1 MRARYHPSRWARTL
15 GDRTTR
21 DLLQKGGAMA
31 FTESMIIRGVVM
43 GTLLLVLAPPPAIAV
58 TMGGENQRPAAS
70 EADAYAR
77 GAAAFE
83 REDWQ
88 AVVDHM
94 AEAVE
99 QRPWHDDA
107 YNLMGF
113 ALRKL
118 GDYDRALQAYD
129 RALALNPYHRG
140 ALEYLG
146 EAYLELDQP
155 ARAKATLDRL
165 EVECKRT
172 AADASSG
179 GWQSGC
185 EEWQELSEAYEG
197 YVASQEVK

>member
-1 MRARYHPSRWARTL
+1 MASSNSKIPRRVAL
-15 GDRTTR
+15 G
-21 DLLQKGGAMA
+21 A
-31 FTESMIIRGVVM
+31 
-43 GTLLLVLAPPPAIAV
+43 LLLVLATAPAIAV
-58 TMGGENQRPAAS
+58 TMGSESERPAS
-70 EADAYAR
+70 TEEDAYAQ

-83 REDWQ
+83 REDWP

-94 AEAVE
+94 TRAVE

-118 GDYDRALQAYD
+118 GDYERALQSYD
-129 RALALNPYHRG
+129 RALGLNPHHRG

-155 ARAKATLDRL
+155 ARAKETLDRL
-165 EVECKRT
+165 EVACRRT
-172 AADASSG
+172 AAAGSDG

-197 YVASQEVK
+197 YLARQNDE

>member
-1 MRARYHPSRWARTL
+1 MALPAFMIVRHVVL
-15 GDRTTR
+15 G
-21 DLLQKGGAMA
+21 
-31 FTESMIIRGVVM
+31 I
-43 GTLLLVLAPPPAIAV
+43 LLLVLAPPPAVAV
-58 TMGGENQRPAAS
+58 TMGGENQPPAAS

-94 AEAVE
+94 TEAVE

-113 ALRKL
+113 AYRKL
-118 GDYDRALQAYD
+118 GDYDRALHAYD
-129 RALALNPYHRG
+129 RALALNPHHRG

-165 EVECKRT
+165 EVACRRT
-172 AADASSG
+172 AADASSS
-179 GWQSGC
+179 GWQSAC
-185 EEWQELSEAYEG
+185 EEWQELSETYEG
-197 YVASQEVK
+197 YVASKKGN